1 MDVLVDLR
9 GVVSVEAFA
18 DVTHGVP
25 QDVSAND
32 RLVFPLPSA
41 MQVRTSTSIDLGLKR
56 AIMAIFALIVL
67 LFDYLN
73 IHLKPI
79 SIDITYKVRLRIY
92 LKHFTDDTLLFIV

>member
-56 AIMAIFALIVL
+56 AITAIFALIL
-67 LFDYLN
+67 LQLDYLN
-73 IHLKPI
+73 IHTKPKSPEI
-79 SIDITYKVRLRIY
+79 SW
-92 LKHFTDDTLLFIV
+92 